1 MICPKCGEKFDYYE
15 PCCPWYG
22 ASKPVEEQKPA
33 GDDSPKEEYQEK
45 EDECITFESKREH
58 DGRFEIVRRYVYSFF
73 SLCAGLFLFRTDDMF
88 CLVLSLFFVIG
99 APFIFLNARFS
110 AKVVHKVKCYKDR
123 FVLCTCY
130 DEMAF
135 SFDKANRPEMKIS
148 VFDGYNTIVF
158 QNSQYRKTFI
168 VCERDFPEVV
178 VAMKRVYGISDE

>member
-1 MICPKCGEKFDYYE
+1 MVCPKCGEKFDYYE
-15 PCCPWYG
+15 PCCPWCG
-22 ASKPVEEQKPA
+22 ASKPVEEPKSA
-33 GDDSPKEEYQEK
+33 GNVSPMEESSEK
-45 EDECITFESKREH
+45 EDECVTFESKRDH
-58 DGRFEIVRRYVYSFF
+58 DGAFEIARQHVCSIL
-73 SLCAGLFLFRTDDMF
+73 SLCLGLFLFRTDDMF

-99 APFIFLNARFS
+99 TPFIFLNARFS

-178 VAMKRVYGISDE
+178 VAMKRVYGISAE

>member
-1 MICPKCGEKFDYYE
+1 MICPKCGEKYE
-15 PCCPWYG
+15 DDMPRCLWCD
-22 ASKPVEEQKPA
+22 ASNPVEERNPA
-33 GDDSPKEEYQEK
+33 GDDSPKEESQEK
-45 EDECITFESKREH
+45 EDECITFESKRDH
-58 DGRFEIVRRYVYSFF
+58 DGAFEIARQHVCSILI
-73 SLCAGLFLFRTDDMF
+73 LCLGLFLFRTDDMF
-88 CLVLSLFFVIG
+88 CLVFSLFFVIG

-178 VAMKRVYGISDE
+178 VAMKRVYGISAE